1 MKEREKLSS
10 RLGFILISAGCAVGL
25 GNVWRFP
32 FITGQY
38 GGGAFVLIY
47 LFFLI
52 LLGLP
57 IMVMEFSVGRAS
69 RKSVSHSFDVLEPK
83 GTRWHGF
90 KAMAVSGNYILMM
103 FYTVVGGW
111 MMNYVV
117 KMGSGSLTGLEAA
130 DVSGVFDAMLKS
142 PAQQIGFMVLA
153 VLLGFLVCRLGLKN
167 GVERVSKVMMSC
179 LFLIMIVLCVRSLT
193 LPNAIEGLKFYLIP
207 DFNRMLEAGIS
218 NVIFAAMSQAFFT
231 LSIGMGSLAIF
242 GSYIGKERS
251 LFGESLNIMALDTV
265 VALLSGLIIFP
276 AAAAYNIPVDSGP
289 GLVFITLPNIFNSM
303 PGGQIWGTLFFIFLS
318 FAALTTI
325 IAVFE
330 NIVAFAMD
338 SGLSRKK
345 SGLDEYHPASGL
357 IAAVRAGLQSMER
370 LPAVGRGQHDS
381 GSGGFHRFQQHSA
394 VGFTDL
400 PDVLHA
406 EMRMGMG
413 VVY

>member
-83 GTRWHGF
+83 GTLWHGF

-117 KMGSGSLTGLEAA
+117 KMSSGSLTGLEAA

-242 GSYIGKERS
+242 GQ
-251 LFGESLNIMALDTV
+251 L
-265 VALLSGLIIFP
+265 
-276 AAAAYNIPVDSGP
+276 
-289 GLVFITLPNIFNSM
+289 
-303 PGGQIWGTLFFIFLS
+303 
-318 FAALTTI
+318 
-325 IAVFE
+325 
-330 NIVAFAMD
+330 
-338 SGLSRKK
+338 
-345 SGLDEYHPASGL
+345 
-357 IAAVRAGLQSMER
+357 
-370 LPAVGRGQHDS
+370 
-381 GSGGFHRFQQHSA
+381 HR
-394 VGFTDL
+394 
-400 PDVLHA
+400 
-406 EMRMGMG
+406 
-413 VVY
+413 

>member
-117 KMGSGSLTGLEAA
+117 KMSSGSLTGLEAA
-130 DVSGVFDAMLKS
+130 DVSGVCLLYTSYCLIRDDTLIEILLTIFR
-142 PAQQIGFMVLA
+142 MVT
-153 VLLGFLVCRLGLKN
+153 
-167 GVERVSKVMMSC
+167 RV
-179 LFLIMIVLCVRSLT
+179 
-193 LPNAIEGLKFYLIP
+193 
-207 DFNRMLEAGIS
+207 RMPR
-218 NVIFAAMSQAFFT
+218 N
-231 LSIGMGSLAIF
+231 
-242 GSYIGKERS
+242 
-251 LFGESLNIMALDTV
+251 
-265 VALLSGLIIFP
+265 P
-276 AAAAYNIPVDSGP
+276 
-289 GLVFITLPNIFNSM
+289 
-303 PGGQIWGTLFFIFLS
+303 
-318 FAALTTI
+318 
-325 IAVFE
+325 
-330 NIVAFAMD
+330 
-338 SGLSRKK
+338 
-345 SGLDEYHPASGL
+345 
-357 IAAVRAGLQSMER
+357 
-370 LPAVGRGQHDS
+370 
-381 GSGGFHRFQQHSA
+381 
-394 VGFTDL
+394 
-400 PDVLHA
+400 
-406 EMRMGMG
+406 
-413 VVY
+413 